1 MMSGVNQISF
11 IRKSILNLANE
22 IFENVEPYGDEYILS
37 WSAKFSMNKK
47 LTTEEIREKIF
58 NTLEKT
64 LSFKESDKNNSTTNE
79 IYPLYT
85 NYFSFHRFFDDMLN
99 KTSIKDF
106 KMFISVIEEL
116 LNTKNIYG
124 RTDFY
129 RSFLLFNLGPF
140 DLKENKERIQYICES
155 KILTSSENICD
166 ISTNNLGNE
175 YWADYENK
183 EFYERYIPVA
193 WNFMSVFH
201 DVPSIVQYSF
211 PDFEKKARDFSSFN
225 IRMYMDIRK
234 QQKID
239 LLKIEKTILLR
250 KFSLGL
256 LCEIQNELDSGK
268 LKKSINKIIE
278 DFLTEEQKRILL
290 LEPLQSLNIKAFKEM
305 MKLYPDVLGTI
316 SYKDIA
322 SLNIAGISLTRV
334 VKREGSESY
343 EAIKKVIDKYKLKE
357 IESGTSKW
365 QEIVKENIWNIIS
378 ITKNNIE
385 KKQIKS
391 DIMSVSKKKVKSK
404 NRL

>member
-1 MMSGVNQISF
+1 MSGVSQITF
-11 IRKSILNLANE
+11 IRKSIFNLASE
-22 IFENVEPYGDEYILS
+22 IFENVQSNGDEYILS

-47 LTTEEIREKIF
+47 LTTEEIKEKIF
-58 NTLEKT
+58 NTLKKT
-64 LSFKESDKNNSTTNE
+64 LSFEKNNKNNSSISE
-79 IYPLYT
+79 IYPLNS
-85 NYFSFHRFFDDMLN
+85 NYFSFQRFFDDMLN

-140 DLKENKERIQYICES
+140 DLKQNKERIQYICES
-155 KILTSSENICD
+155 EILTSSENSCD

-201 DVPSIVQYSF
+201 DVPSIVEYSF
-211 PDFEKKARDFSSFN
+211 PNFQKNARDFSSFN

-239 LLKIEKTILLR
+239 LLKIDKDILIR
-250 KFSLGL
+250 KFSLNL
-256 LCEIQNELDSGK
+256 LYEIQNELDSGK
-268 LKKSINKIIE
+268 LKKSINKIMETFI
-278 DFLTEEQKRILL
+278 TEEQKRIIL

-305 MKLYPDVLGTI
+305 MKLYPGVIETI
-316 SYKDIA
+316 SYKDIV
-322 SLNIAGISLTRV
+322 SLNVPGTSLIKV
-334 VKREGSESY
+334 VKRENSSSY
-343 EAIKKVIDKYKLKE
+343 ENTKKVINKYKLKE
-357 IESGTSKW
+357 IESGTSNW
-365 QEIVKENIWNIIS
+365 QEIVKENVWKIVS
-378 ITKNNIE
+378 ITKITME
-385 KKQIKS
+385 KKQIKL
-391 DIMSVSKKKVKSK
+391 DIMAISKKNNKNK

>member
-1 MMSGVNQISF
+1 MSGVNQITF
-11 IRKSILNLANE
+11 IRKSIFNLANE
-22 IFENVEPYGDEYILS
+22 IFENVQSNGDEYILS

-47 LTTEEIREKIF
+47 LTTEEIRGKIF
-58 NTLEKT
+58 NTLKKT
-64 LSFKESDKNNSTTNE
+64 LSFEKNNKNNSSTNE
-79 IYPLYT
+79 IYPLNT
-85 NYFSFHRFFDDMLN
+85 NYFAFHRFFDDMLN

-106 KMFISVIEEL
+106 KMFISVVEEL

-140 DLKENKERIQYICES
+140 DLKQNKERIQYICES
-155 KILTSSENICD
+155 KILTSSENSCD

-201 DVPSIVQYSF
+201 DVPSIVEYSF
-211 PDFEKKARDFSSFN
+211 PDFEKRARDFSSFN

-239 LLKIEKTILLR
+239 LLKIDKNILIR

-256 LCEIQNELDSGK
+256 LYEIQNELDSGK
-268 LKKSINKIIE
+268 LKKSINKIME
-278 DFLTEEQKRILL
+278 GFLNEEQKRLLL

-305 MKLYPDVLGTI
+305 IKLYPDVLETI

-322 SLNIAGISLTRV
+322 SLNISGISLTRV
-334 VKREGSESY
+334 VKREGSDSY
-343 EAIKKVIDKYKLKE
+343 ETIKKVIDKYKLKE
-357 IESGTSKW
+357 IESGTPNW
-365 QEIVKENIWNIIS
+365 QEIVKENIWKIVS
-378 ITKNNIE
+378 ITKTNIE

-391 DIMSVSKKKVKSK
+391 DIISPNKKKVKSK